1 LNIDTPHLIKLNS
14 FSKELAKLAGD
25 ILNENFG
32 KKISIKYKNT
42 NDPVSSVDIEIQDK
56 LIQKIKNEF
65 PEHRILGEEKTKN
78 QTDSYSDFMWVIDP
92 LDGTKNFING
102 LPLFA
107 SSIGILYKGIPVAG
121 AIFIPWPNNDQGI
134 VLHAFKNSGI
144 FINNVSINKSII
156 KHDPLIALPG
166 NFSSN
171 VDLGNIRV
179 TGSIAYE
186 IAMVCLG
193 VFDYAV
199 FFAPKL
205 WDVAAGY
212 LLAYESNKKVFRIT
226 KNSGLNKIF
235 FPEKI
240 EPDPKLISGWHKNIE
255 SNKLEKWS
263 MKIIL
268 GSEENIH
275 PIKNYIYNSRFRI
288 FK

>member
-1 LNIDTPHLIKLNS
+1 MSKFVFWVQKLRKVALNS
-14 FSKELAKLAGD
+14 
-25 ILNENFG
+25 
-32 KKISIKYKNT
+32 T
-42 NDPVSSVDIEIQDK
+42 NI
-56 LIQKIKNEF
+56 
-65 PEHRILGEEKTKN
+65 T
-78 QTDSYSDFMWVIDP
+78 
-92 LDGTKNFING
+92 
-102 LPLFA
+102 
-107 SSIGILYKGIPVAG
+107 
-121 AIFIPWPNNDQGI
+121 
-134 VLHAFKNSGI
+134 
-144 FINNVSINKSII
+144 
-156 KHDPLIALPG
+156 
-166 NFSSN
+166 
-171 VDLGNIRV
+171 
-179 TGSIAYE
+179 
-186 IAMVCLG
+186 
-193 VFDYAV
+193 V